1 MTGDLN
7 LITLAFDQDHRKRVF
22 GQPLDHIYV
31 RGLEVIEATTREVK
45 SSDHNPMSARLQIYS
60 Q

>member
-1 MTGDLN
+1 MLS
-7 LITLAFDQDHRKRVF
+7 FDEDHRKRVF
-22 GQPLDHIYV
+22 GHPLDHIYV
-31 RGLEVIEATTREVK
+31 RGLETIEATTTEVS

>member
-1 MTGDLN
+1 MTDSLDLEMLN
-7 LITLAFDQDHRKRVF
+7 FDEDHRKRVF

-31 RGLEVIEATTREVK
+31 RGLEVVQATTHEVN

>member
-1 MTGDLN
+1 MLN
-7 LITLAFDQDHRKRVF
+7 FDEDHRKRVF

-31 RGLEVIEATTREVK
+31 RGLEVLEATTRDVD
-45 SSDHNPMSARLQIYS
+45 SSDHNPMSARLHIYT